1 MTVNDLMASMC
12 CATRVQQSLFD
23 IVDDG
28 PVEFN
33 SENLIEAFIRFCR
46 SQHKLNIIKW
56 NPPSEGYPDYM
67 LLGGDKGILGYI
79 LFSCVVS
86 DKAFSECM
94 LNMNSHSV
102 LRVLQK
108 ADSHLDR
115 PVFYVY
121 IIVCEDI
128 KGIYFETNEQ
138 IKDRWF
144 QTGFTDRVYTPIF
157 LEMGTVSNLF
167 EVMNDLKKHGV
178 RFSKNTGQR

>member
-1 MTVNDLMASMC
+1 
-12 CATRVQQSLFD
+12 
-23 IVDDG
+23 
-28 PVEFN
+28 
-33 SENLIEAFIRFCR
+33 
-46 SQHKLNIIKW
+46 
-56 NPPSEGYPDYM
+56 
-67 LLGGDKGILGYI
+67 
-79 LFSCVVS
+79 
-86 DKAFSECM
+86 M